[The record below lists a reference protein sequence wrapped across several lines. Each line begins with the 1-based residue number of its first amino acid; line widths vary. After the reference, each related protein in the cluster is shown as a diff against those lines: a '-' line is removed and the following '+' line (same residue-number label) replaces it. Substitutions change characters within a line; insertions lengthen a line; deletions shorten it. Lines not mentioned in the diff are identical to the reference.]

1 MNDNIAILL
10 EQSKDFFTLSQDN
23 IYNSFYKTGNDNLDE
38 YLEGGLPLGKLIHIY
53 GPSGV
58 GKSQFCMQ
66 LAANMW
72 KQEKIR
78 RCYFFCCN
86 KVSFIP
92 SRYLQICSELGIEK
106 SENELLSNVFIAELS
121 SVEDVVD
128 MLNELTAS
136 EDEVCVFDFSEH
148 DDVGEQFAFTEG
160 LAQAL
165 LSLSEWKKCLTIFVN
180 QVRAAFDMNQS
191 SDVIPALGQNF
202 YLHAL
207 LRIFMDFQS
216 EERSVKKIELTRWT
230 IPYKDPFLFILTK
243 RGIEALP

>member
-1 MNDNIAILL
+1 MPDNIAILL
-10 EQSKDFFTLSQDN
+10 EQSKDFFTLSQDK

-86 KVSFIP
+86 KISFIP

-106 SENELLSNVFIAELS
+106 NENELLSNVFIANLS

-128 MLNELTAS
+128 MIGFVSVEG
-136 EDEVCVFDFSEH
+136 VFDFSEH
-148 DDVGEQFAFTEG
+148 DDIGEQFAFTEG

-180 QVRAAFDMNQS
+180 QVRASFDMNQS

-207 LRIFMDFQS
+207 FRIFMDFQF
-216 EERSVKKIELTRWT
+216 EDRSVKKIELTQWT
-230 IPYKDPFLFILTK
+230 LPYKDPFLFKLTK